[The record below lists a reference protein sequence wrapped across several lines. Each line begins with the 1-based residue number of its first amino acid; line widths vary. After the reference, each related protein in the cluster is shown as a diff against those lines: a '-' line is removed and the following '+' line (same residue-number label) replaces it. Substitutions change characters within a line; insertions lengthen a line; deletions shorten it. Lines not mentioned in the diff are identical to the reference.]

1 LDALRSDRALRPDGQ
16 CDGRLLD
23 LAVVFLDLAKPADR
37 GVERFADLVEFKVQ
51 LVARLRRVGLQ
62 DGVI

>member
-1 LDALRSDRALRPDGQ
+1 LDTLRSDRALRPDGQ
-16 CDGRLLD
+16 RDGRLLH

-51 LVARLRRVGLQ
+51 LVAWLRHIWLQ
-62 DGVI
+62 RGVV

>member
-16 CDGRLLD
+16 RDGRLLD
-23 LAVVFLDLAKPADR
+23 LAVVFLDLAKPADC
-37 GVERFADLVEFKVQ
+37 GVERFADLVEFKIQ
-51 LVARLRRVGLQ
+51 LVAWLRRVGLQ